1 MLRIIDA
8 MLTRLPI
15 VAAPWHDARVQIRG
29 AALALALV
37 CMPATAHSAPE
48 SKPLVEMQR
57 EADRARDRGQL
68 DLALELWQ
76 KIGAQLGGAPAL
88 DRMLAAGEGSQILLE
103 AGQVASARTWSDT
116 ELDVIMNNLGTRSI
130 EYGFA
135 LLHRAEIERRAGE
148 YGEALRRL
156 DAARD
161 TLVAAGQAAPVRA
174 TILRARILLDLG
186 DLVAAEREAV
196 AAMDVARAHE
206 IDRPLDL
213 AAAAAALG
221 RVHLEA
227 GAYASA
233 RALLQLAVDYERA
246 VFHRAHPRVCEHLV
260 ALAEAQI
267 ALGLAGA
274 ADQNVRTALMGHRL
288 AWPQDGLPIAEVAA
302 TLGHLF
308 TTASDPD
315 LARDDLS
322 YALDLLGK
330 TVAPRHRLRARVS
343 LRLAEL
349 ELDEGNLDAARSHL
363 AEAAGKRI
371 ASDPLRVRW
380 LVLQARAH
388 RLGGEADAA
397 AKDLAATIASL
408 DSLAAASRV
417 DVLDEHA
424 EILAA
429 RGQADAAAQARSA
442 AVATARKVFGDDH
455 ARVAELLRAEARL
468 HIAAGRVPEATRL
481 LGEAEAI
488 HERVLAQRL
497 SWGSERHKRSFVR
510 SLAAE
515 TDDIVELA
523 LGKRDANAME
533 LAASTIL
540 RRKGRVLDALTDDL
554 DVLRRRA
561 SEPDR
566 QLLARMQRLRARVA
580 SDRLQGPGELEYPRW
595 LDALAENEATLG
607 SLEATVSRRTTEF
620 QRLHYR
626 VDAKNVA
633 AALPDGGL
641 LLEYYRY
648 RTASGEA
655 RYAVFAI
662 ADDGTIDA
670 VDLGPASAI
679 EGNAAALRAALSRS
693 DGAYEAPA
701 RKGWA
706 QLLQPVAARFAKAKT
721 IFVSPDSSLN
731 LVPFAALVDERGAF
745 FLDGHA
751 SSYVSSG
758 RDLLAM
764 REHKPPRTGAV
775 LFADPEFGRHRS
787 AGPTEAPLSAA
798 EFPALPGTA
807 READALAKILVEPKV
822 FTRADATE
830 ARLREVAG
838 PSILHLATHG
848 FFLGAPQPGAA
859 DTRGIV
865 WVPPERAPA
874 RVDVDDPLLRSGLA
888 LSGANVHVASE
899 NDGVITASELL
910 SLDLHGTQLV
920 VLSACETGVGE
931 LEAGEGV
938 YGLRRSLVV
947 AGTATQVMSLW
958 KVDDKAT
965 EGLMV
970 AFYERLLRGKLGRA
984 ASMREAQLA
993 VRRDRPHPYYWAG
1006 FIVSGN
1012 PTPMP
1017 ADARGGPPEIDGEG
1031 CRCRTSDPIDA
1042 APWWMLVIFTVRRR
1056 SSRTRRS
1063 SSRTP
1068 ART

>member
-1 MLRIIDA
+1 

-15 VAAPWHDARVQIRG
+15 VADPWHDARVRIRG
-29 AALALALV
+29 VVLALALV
-37 CMPATAHSAPE
+37 CTPTKASSAPA
-48 SKPLVEMQR
+48 SKPVVELQR

-76 KIGAQLGGAPAL
+76 RIGEQLGGAPAV
-88 DRMLAAGEGSQILLE
+88 DRMIAASEGSQILLE
-103 AGQVASARTWSDT
+103 AGQLVSARAWSDG
-116 ELDVIMNNLGTRSI
+116 ELDIIADAVGTRSV

-135 LLHRAEIERRAGE
+135 QLHRAEIERRSGD

-156 DAARD
+156 EGAIEALR
-161 TLVAAGQAAPVRA
+161 AGGQAVPLTA
-174 TILRARILLDLG
+174 TVLRARILLDLG
-186 DLVAAEREAV
+186 DLTAAEREAV
-196 AAMDVARAHE
+196 AAMDVARTHE

-213 AAAAAALG
+213 AAAAAVLG

-233 RALLQLAVDYERA
+233 RSLLQLAVDYERA

-274 ADQNVRTALMGHRL
+274 ADQNVRTALMGRRL

-302 TLGHLF
+302 TLGHLY
-308 TTASDPD
+308 ASTGDPD
-315 LARDDLS
+315 LAREDLS
-322 YALDLLGK
+322 YALELLGK
-330 TVAPRHRLRARVS
+330 TVGPRHRLRAKVS
-343 LRLAEL
+343 SRLAEL
-349 ELDEGNLDAARSHL
+349 ELREGNLAAARSHL
-363 AEAAGKRI
+363 ADAAGKRI
-371 ASDPLRVRW
+371 ASDPLRVRL

-388 RLGGEADAA
+388 RLGGEPDAA
-397 AKDLAATIASL
+397 AKDLAPTVASI
-408 DSLAAASRV
+408 DSLAAASRA

-429 RGQADAAAQARSA
+429 RGQVDAAVEARSA

-468 HIAAGRVPEATRL
+468 HIAAGRLADATRL

-488 HERVLAQRL
+488 HERVLAERL
-497 SWGSERHKRSFVR
+497 QWGSERHKRSFVR
-510 SLAAE
+510 SLAGE
-515 TDDIVELA
+515 TDDIVQLA
-523 LGKRDANAME
+523 LANRDATARE

-580 SDRLQGPGELEYPRW
+580 SDRLQGPGELAYARW
-595 LDALAENEATLG
+595 LDALAEDEATLG
-607 SLEATVSRRTTEF
+607 ALEATVSRRTTEF

-633 AALPDGGL
+633 AALPDDGV

-648 RTASGEA
+648 RSASGEA

-662 ADDGTIDA
+662 ADDGSIDA

-679 EGNAAALRAALSRS
+679 DDNAAALRAALSRS

-701 RKGWA
+701 RKGWR
-706 QLLQPVAARFAKAKT
+706 QLLQPVASRFASARA

-758 RDLLAM
+758 RDLLSM

-775 LFADPEFGRHRS
+775 LFADPEFGQHRS
-787 AGPTEAPLSAA
+787 AGATAAPLTEA

-848 FFLGAPQPGAA
+848 FFLGAPKADAA

-874 RVDVDDPLLRSGLA
+874 RVEVDDPLLRSGLA
-888 LSGANVHVASE
+888 LSGANNHVASD

-958 KVDDKAT
+958 KVDDDAT

-1017 ADARGGPPEIDGEG
+1017 ADARGGPPPIEGEG
-1031 CRCRTSDPIDA
+1031 CRCRTSSSFDT
-1042 APWWMLVIFTVRRR
+1042 APWWLLVIFTVRRR
-1056 SSRTRRS
+1056 AGSRRPPS
-1063 SSRTP
+1063 NSRTP
-1068 ART
+1068 ARR